1 MILSD
6 TSITRPVFASVLSLL
21 LIAFGI
27 VAFDRLPLR
36 EYPDIDPPV
45 VTVQTNYP
53 GAAANVVE
61 SRITKLI
68 EERIAGVEGIK
79 FMESS
84 STDGRSSISVEFNIG
99 RDIDGAAND
108 IRDRVAGISNN
119 LPEEADPTGGAKSDS
134 SDDVILWLN
143 LSSSD
148 MTVPELTDYADRY
161 LVDRF
166 SVLDGVARIRI
177 GGQQIYAMRV
187 WIDRVALAARNLT
200 VNDIENALRAENV
213 ELPAGSIESQER
225 QFTVRVERAFR
236 TAEDFASLVL
246 ARGDDGYLV
255 RLGDVAQVVRA
266 TEEDRTMFRGN
277 GIAMV
282 GIGII
287 KQSTANTLEVVRAA
301 LQERERINDGS
312 LPEGTVLEIS
322 YNTAVFVENAIEE
335 VYKTLFIA
343 IALVVIVIYLF
354 LGSLRAVIVP
364 AVAVPVSVISTF
376 LMLYVLGFSVNLLTL
391 LALVLAIG
399 MVVDDAI
406 VVLENVYRRMDEE
419 KETPLVAA
427 YLGTRQVGFAVIAT
441 TLVLMAVFV
450 PIAFLEGDL
459 GRLFS
464 EFALTMAAAVAF
476 SSLVALTL
484 SPMVAS
490 KVLKRGE
497 NPGRVTQIIDSAFGR
512 VRRVY
517 HRLLL
522 VCLKRPIIVLSA
534 FALLAGAA
542 GLMFSHIPSEY
553 APREDRGAFFVMVN
567 GPEGA
572 SFEYTKE
579 YMDEIERRLMS
590 YVESGEVIRLIM
602 RAPRGFGNTE
612 DFSGG
617 MVIAVLAP
625 WGERR
630 PGFDIMNE
638 VQQKLADLP
647 GVRAFPVMR
656 QGFGGGAGKPVQFV
670 LGGGTYEELAVWRD
684 TILDKINEN
693 NPGLDGVDWD
703 YKETKPQLRVRIDY
717 NRAAEL
723 GVKVDTIGR
732 TLETM
737 LGGRRVTTYIEDG
750 EEYDVIIEG
759 VRGQQNTPSDMQN
772 IYVRSDRSGQLIPLS
787 NVVNLEEF
795 ADANSLNRYNRVRS
809 ITIEANLA
817 EGYTLGE
824 ALKYLEGLARANLP
838 DKVIIDYKGQS
849 QDYKYSGSSMIF
861 VFLLGVVVVFLV
873 LAAQF
878 ESWVHPLVIMLTVP
892 LAMIGGLAG
901 LFVMGATLNI
911 YTQIGLIMLVGLA
924 AKNGILIV
932 EFINQLRDGGMEFQ
946 KAIVEAS
953 ETRLR
958 PILMTS
964 ITTAVGAVPLIIA
977 TGAGAET
984 RAAIGIVVLFGML
997 AATFFT
1003 IFVVPA
1009 AYSLL
1014 CRRTGSPGD
1023 VRRRLEAEMNP

>member
-119 LPEEADPTGGAKSDS
+119 LPEEADPPEVQKSDS

-602 RAPRGFGNTE
+602 R
-612 DFSGG
+612 
-617 MVIAVLAP
+617 
-625 WGERR
+625 
-630 PGFDIMNE
+630 
-638 VQQKLADLP
+638 
-647 GVRAFPVMR
+647 
-656 QGFGGGAGKPVQFV
+656 
-670 LGGGTYEELAVWRD
+670 
-684 TILDKINEN
+684 
-693 NPGLDGVDWD
+693 
-703 YKETKPQLRVRIDY
+703 
-717 NRAAEL
+717 
-723 GVKVDTIGR
+723 
-732 TLETM
+732 
-737 LGGRRVTTYIEDG
+737 
-750 EEYDVIIEG
+750 
-759 VRGQQNTPSDMQN
+759 
-772 IYVRSDRSGQLIPLS
+772 
-787 NVVNLEEF
+787 
-795 ADANSLNRYNRVRS
+795 
-809 ITIEANLA
+809 
-817 EGYTLGE
+817 
-824 ALKYLEGLARANLP
+824 
-838 DKVIIDYKGQS
+838 
-849 QDYKYSGSSMIF
+849 
-861 VFLLGVVVVFLV
+861 
-873 LAAQF
+873 
-878 ESWVHPLVIMLTVP
+878 
-892 LAMIGGLAG
+892 
-901 LFVMGATLNI
+901 
-911 YTQIGLIMLVGLA
+911 
-924 AKNGILIV
+924 
-932 EFINQLRDGGMEFQ
+932 
-946 KAIVEAS
+946 
-953 ETRLR
+953 
-958 PILMTS
+958 
-964 ITTAVGAVPLIIA
+964 
-977 TGAGAET
+977 
-984 RAAIGIVVLFGML
+984 
-997 AATFFT
+997 
-1003 IFVVPA
+1003 
-1009 AYSLL
+1009 
-1014 CRRTGSPGD
+1014 
-1023 VRRRLEAEMNP
+1023 